1 MKPKNWFETLN
12 CAIEGILYAAKSQRH
27 MKLHFIVAAAV
38 LVLSLFLD
46 ISGIEFVLLIISIT
60 IVLFAEMINTS
71 IEVTIDLIHEQYH
84 PLARVVKDTAAGGVL
99 IASAG
104 ALIMGYMILSEP
116 IFNFTVFS
124 LKALKRAPEHI
135 TIIAIIFVVIAVVLM
150 KSHLGKGTPLA
161 GGMPSGHSAVSFAIW
176 TSVALIT
183 MDPFITLLTL
193 ALAIMVSHSRL
204 LLEIHSKREIVLGG
218 VLGFLIT
225 LLFFQIFG

>member
-1 MKPKNWFETLN
+1 
-12 CAIEGILYAAKSQRH
+12 